1 MSVETLQ
8 TIAETRRSI
17 YMLNDQ
23 LPVSKDEVVKLVEH
37 AVLHTPSSFNSQ
49 SSRLVVLFGEDHQ
62 KLWQITEDLLR
73 AMVND
78 DEKFKSTADKMA
90 MFKAGAGTILYFEDQ
105 SVIKGLQEQFPLYA
119 HNFPVWA
126 EHTSAMHQYAIWNA
140 LAALNIGANLQHYNG
155 VIDEK
160 FHQIVGQI
168 LSSCIG
174 GFISHFIK
182 IIHKKIHF
190 FCHFGYLFAN
200 WINQYIFFP
209 QVIVALHHSV
219 QSFGHIGIEP
229 AAKT

>member
-49 SSRLVVLFGEDHQ
+49 SSRLVVLFGEEHQ

-105 SVIKGLQEQFPLYA
+105 SVVKGLQEQFPLYA

-160 FHQIVGQI
+160 VAETWNIDSNWKLIAQMVF
-168 LSSCIG
+168 G
-174 GFISHFIK
+174 GIAAPAGEKTFE
-182 IIHKKIHF
+182 
-190 FCHFGYLFAN
+190 
-200 WINQYIFFP
+200 P
-209 QVIVALHHSV
+209 
-219 QSFGHIGIEP
+219 IE
-229 AAKT
+229 KRLKVYGK

>member
-37 AVLHTPSSFNSQ
+37 AMLHTPSAFNSQ

-160 FHQIVGQI
+160 VAETWNIDSNWKLIAQMVF
-168 LSSCIG
+168 G
-174 GFISHFIK
+174 GIAAPAGEKTFE
-182 IIHKKIHF
+182 
-190 FCHFGYLFAN
+190 
-200 WINQYIFFP
+200 P
-209 QVIVALHHSV
+209 
-219 QSFGHIGIEP
+219 IE
-229 AAKT
+229 KRLKVYGK

>member
-23 LPVSKDEVVKLVEH
+23 LPVSKDEVVELVEH
-37 AVLHTPSSFNSQ
+37 AVLHTPSAFNSQ

-160 FHQIVGQI
+160 VAETWNIDSNWKLIAQMVF
-168 LSSCIG
+168 G
-174 GFISHFIK
+174 GIAAPAGEKTFE
-182 IIHKKIHF
+182 
-190 FCHFGYLFAN
+190 
-200 WINQYIFFP
+200 P
-209 QVIVALHHSV
+209 
-219 QSFGHIGIEP
+219 IE
-229 AAKT
+229 KRLKVYGK

>member
-1 MSVETLQ
+1 MSVETLHN
-8 TIAETRRSI
+8 IAETRRSI

-23 LPVSKDEVVKLVEH
+23 LPVSKDEVIKLVEH

-105 SVIKGLQEQFPLYA
+105 SVVKGLQEQFPLYA

-140 LAALNIGANLQHYNG
+140 LAVVNIGANLQHYNG

-160 FHQIVGQI
+160 VAETWNIDSNWKLIAQMVF
-168 LSSCIG
+168 G
-174 GFISHFIK
+174 GIAAPAGEKTFE
-182 IIHKKIHF
+182 
-190 FCHFGYLFAN
+190 
-200 WINQYIFFP
+200 P
-209 QVIVALHHSV
+209 
-219 QSFGHIGIEP
+219 IE
-229 AAKT
+229 KRLKVYGK

>member
-1 MSVETLQ
+1 MSVETLHN
-8 TIAETRRSI
+8 IAETRRSI

-49 SSRLVVLFGEDHQ
+49 SSRLVVLFGEAHQ

-105 SVIKGLQEQFPLYA
+105 SVVKGLQEQFPLYA
-119 HNFPVWA
+119 RNFPVWA

-160 FHQIVGQI
+160 VAETWNIDSNWKLIAQMVF
-168 LSSCIG
+168 G
-174 GFISHFIK
+174 GIAAPAGEKTFE
-182 IIHKKIHF
+182 
-190 FCHFGYLFAN
+190 
-200 WINQYIFFP
+200 P
-209 QVIVALHHSV
+209 
-219 QSFGHIGIEP
+219 IE
-229 AAKT
+229 KRLKVYGK

>member
-1 MSVETLQ
+1 MSVETLHN
-8 TIAETRRSI
+8 IAETRRSI

-37 AVLHTPSSFNSQ
+37 SVLHTPSSFNSQ

-73 AMVND
+73 TMVND

-105 SVIKGLQEQFPLYA
+105 SVVKGLQEQFPLYA

-160 FHQIVGQI
+160 VAQTWNIDSNWKLIAQMV
-168 LSSCIG
+168 LG
-174 GFISHFIK
+174 GIAAPAGEKTFE
-182 IIHKKIHF
+182 
-190 FCHFGYLFAN
+190 
-200 WINQYIFFP
+200 P
-209 QVIVALHHSV
+209 
-219 QSFGHIGIEP
+219 IE
-229 AAKT
+229 KRLKVYGK

>member
-37 AVLHTPSSFNSQ
+37 AVLHTPSAFNSQ

-62 KLWQITEDLLR
+62 QLWQLTEDLLR

-160 FHQIVGQI
+160 VAETWNIDSNWKLIAQMVF
-168 LSSCIG
+168 G
-174 GFISHFIK
+174 GIAAPAGEKTFE
-182 IIHKKIHF
+182 
-190 FCHFGYLFAN
+190 
-200 WINQYIFFP
+200 P
-209 QVIVALHHSV
+209 
-219 QSFGHIGIEP
+219 IE
-229 AAKT
+229 KRLKVYGK

>member
-37 AVLHTPSSFNSQ
+37 AVLHTPSAFNSQ

-105 SVIKGLQEQFPLYA
+105 SVVKGLQEQFPLYA

-126 EHTSAMHQYAIWNA
+126 EHTSAMHQYALWNA

-160 FHQIVGQI
+160 VAQTWNIDSNWKLIAQMVF
-168 LSSCIG
+168 G
-174 GFISHFIK
+174 GIAAPAGEKTFE
-182 IIHKKIHF
+182 
-190 FCHFGYLFAN
+190 
-200 WINQYIFFP
+200 P
-209 QVIVALHHSV
+209 
-219 QSFGHIGIEP
+219 IE
-229 AAKT
+229 KRLKVYGK

>member
-37 AVLHTPSSFNSQ
+37 AVLHTPSAFNSQ

-160 FHQIVGQI
+160 VAETWNIDSNWKLIAKMEF
-168 LSSCIG
+168 G
-174 GFISHFIK
+174 GIAAPAGEKTFE
-182 IIHKKIHF
+182 
-190 FCHFGYLFAN
+190 
-200 WINQYIFFP
+200 P
-209 QVIVALHHSV
+209 
-219 QSFGHIGIEP
+219 IE
-229 AAKT
+229 KRLKVYGK

>member
-1 MSVETLQ
+1 MSVETLHA
-8 TIAETRRSI
+8 IAETRRSI

-105 SVIKGLQEQFPLYA
+105 SVVKGLQEQFPLYA

-140 LAALNIGANLQHYNG
+140 LAAVNIGANLQHYNG

-160 FHQIVGQI
+160 VAQIWNIDSNWKLIAQMVF
-168 LSSCIG
+168 G
-174 GFISHFIK
+174 GIAAPAGEKTFE
-182 IIHKKIHF
+182 
-190 FCHFGYLFAN
+190 
-200 WINQYIFFP
+200 P
-209 QVIVALHHSV
+209 
-219 QSFGHIGIEP
+219 IE
-229 AAKT
+229 KRLKVYGK

>member
-37 AVLHTPSSFNSQ
+37 AVLHTPSAFNSQ

-105 SVIKGLQEQFPLYA
+105 SVVKGLQEQFPLYA

-126 EHTSAMHQYAIWNA
+126 EHTSAMHQYALWNA
-140 LAALNIGANLQHYNG
+140 LAAVNIGANLQHYNG

-160 FHQIVGQI
+160 VAETWNIDSNWKLIAQMVF
-168 LSSCIG
+168 G
-174 GFISHFIK
+174 GIAAPAGEKTFE
-182 IIHKKIHF
+182 
-190 FCHFGYLFAN
+190 
-200 WINQYIFFP
+200 P
-209 QVIVALHHSV
+209 
-219 QSFGHIGIEP
+219 IE
-229 AAKT
+229 KRLKVYGK

>member
-37 AVLHTPSSFNSQ
+37 AVLHTPSAFNSQ

-160 FHQIVGQI
+160 VAETWNIDSNWKLIAQMVF
-168 LSSCIG
+168 G
-174 GFISHFIK
+174 GIAAPAGEKTFE
-182 IIHKKIHF
+182 
-190 FCHFGYLFAN
+190 
-200 WINQYIFFP
+200 P
-209 QVIVALHHSV
+209 
-219 QSFGHIGIEP
+219 IETRL
-229 AAKT
+229 KVYGK

>member
-37 AVLHTPSSFNSQ
+37 AVLHTPSAFNSQ

-126 EHTSAMHQYAIWNA
+126 EHTSAMHQYAICHA
-140 LAALNIGANLQHYNG
+140 LAALHIGANLQHYNG

-160 FHQIVGQI
+160 VAQTWNIDSNWKLIAQMVF
-168 LSSCIG
+168 G
-174 GFISHFIK
+174 GIAAPAGEKTFE
-182 IIHKKIHF
+182 
-190 FCHFGYLFAN
+190 
-200 WINQYIFFP
+200 P
-209 QVIVALHHSV
+209 
-219 QSFGHIGIEP
+219 IE
-229 AAKT
+229 KRLKVYGK

>member
-1 MSVETLQ
+1 MSVETLH

-62 KLWQITEDLLR
+62 KLWQITEDLLC

-105 SVIKGLQEQFPLYA
+105 SVVKGLQEQFPLYA

-160 FHQIVGQI
+160 VAETWNIDSNWKLIAQMVF
-168 LSSCIG
+168 G
-174 GFISHFIK
+174 GITAPAGEKTFE
-182 IIHKKIHF
+182 
-190 FCHFGYLFAN
+190 
-200 WINQYIFFP
+200 P
-209 QVIVALHHSV
+209 
-219 QSFGHIGIEP
+219 IE
-229 AAKT
+229 KRLKVYGK